1 VIVTVV
7 VYGAVV
13 KLVVVMLIVVAGVVE
28 DVLVVLV
35 PIGTVDVE

>member
-1 VIVTVV
+1 MIVTVV

-13 KLVVVMLIVVAGVVE
+13 KLVVVMLIVVAGMVE

-35 PIGTVDVE
+35 PIGTVEVE